1 MQIDA
6 HEEGQMKDEKSRV
19 DAHADMAGGISSGPE
34 AALAR
39 ANFWGMSRSQKKVIA
54 MNTLVYIAG
63 GILVAFLFQT
73 ARQRY
78 PQAFA
83 PQPRADISSSPKDFS
98 FSLFGFLG
106 DRNMCLLGCCCP
118 CLAWSDTL
126 ERKELLSFWKAFAAF
141 FGLLLLHSYTMG
153 VSSLFIVVIGV
164 FFRQKLRAGYDM
176 ENGTP
181 KSVAV
186 DVLAWCF
193 CQPCAIIQEAREE
206 SVLRNMVTADRVRT
220 MVDP

>member
-1 MQIDA
+1 
-6 HEEGQMKDEKSRV
+6 
-19 DAHADMAGGISSGPE
+19 
-34 AALAR
+34 
-39 ANFWGMSRSQKKVIA
+39 

-118 CLAWSDTL
+118 CLVWSDSL

-164 FFRQKLRAGYDM
+164 FFRQKLRAGYEM

-181 KSVAV
+181 KSVAI